1 MNPTKQWVNQLNRVS
16 SKTKTKIFSLIFVLA
31 IISASLYIFFA
42 AQATIAS
49 DITIN
54 KVIELTNASREGA
67 SENDLSLN
75 EKLSRAAENKASDMI
90 AKNYFSHTSP
100 EGVTPWKWIDAEDYD
115 YSYAGENLA
124 MDFQSAE
131 KMEDAWMKSPTHRAN
146 ILNEKYKDIGV
157 AVKSGK
163 VNGSETILAVVMF
176 GSGDKKN
183 AVSQKPQANVSSV
196 KEKEAAG
203 NIFPVLPQAEAKSS
217 AANLQEPVIM
227 SPQAGEQLSE
237 GEVKIAGRA
246 QPGSEVD
253 VFDNGDLLCSAAV
266 DANGWFSLDKK
277 FSEGKHDLRIKSR
290 GRVSQES
297 QTSFFIDREKPEI
310 EYHLF
315 ADRNNSQQFFLET
328 SANKNGCTFQFDGES
343 RYVADGK
350 KTLFSV
356 DLKNSS
362 SVLRVSD
369 KAGNKDFRQI
379 SLVNYYV
386 GIGNNK
392 NNISEKLAALMFSP
406 EDVFAADSG
415 REAMKKN
422 LGIAPH
428 QFSASR
434 IAIKNN

>member
-1 MNPTKQWVNQLNRVS
+1 MNPKKQWVNQLNRVS

-31 IISASLYIFFA
+31 VVLASSYIFSA
-42 AQATIAS
+42 AQTSVAS
-49 DITIN
+49 DITIG
-54 KVIELTNASREGA
+54 KVIELTNASRAGA
-67 SENDLSLN
+67 SENNLSLN
-75 EKLSRAAENKASDMI
+75 EKLSRAAEAKANDMI

-100 EGVTPWKWIDAEDYD
+100 GGATPWKWIDGEDYD

-176 GSGDKKN
+176 GSGDKKS
-183 AVSQKPQANVSSV
+183 AVSQKPQANVSSA
-196 KEKEAAG
+196 KEKETAE
-203 NIFPVLPQAEAKSS
+203 NIFPSLPSAEEKKVAV
-217 AANLQEPVIM
+217 NFQEPVIT
-227 SPQAGEQLSE
+227 SPQEGKRLSSD
-237 GEVKIAGRA
+237 EVKIAGRA

-253 VFDNGDLLCSAAV
+253 IFDNGDFLFSAAV
-266 DANGWFSLDKK
+266 DADGWFSLDKN
-277 FSEGKHDLRIKSR
+277 FSEGKHDLRVKSSMR
-290 GRVSQES
+290 TFQES
-297 QTSFFIDREKPEI
+297 QTSFFVDREKPEI

-315 ADRNNSQQFFLET
+315 ADQNNSQQFFLET

-350 KTLFSV
+350 KALFSI
-356 DLKNSS
+356 NSKKS
-362 SVLRVSD
+362 SAILRVFD

-379 SLVNYYV
+379 NLANYY
-386 GIGNNK
+386 IPEKK
-392 NNISEKLAALMFSP
+392 NAFPEKLTSLIFAP

-422 LGIAPH
+422 LGIDPH
-428 QFSASR
+428 QFSTMKV
-434 IAIKNN
+434 AIKNN